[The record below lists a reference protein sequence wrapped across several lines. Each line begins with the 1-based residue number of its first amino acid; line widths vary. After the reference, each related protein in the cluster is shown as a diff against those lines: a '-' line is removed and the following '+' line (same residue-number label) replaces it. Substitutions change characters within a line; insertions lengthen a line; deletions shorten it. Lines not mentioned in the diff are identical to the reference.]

1 MRQQHTHTASNRNVQ
16 IRQLPPQENP
26 ILLQN
31 NANPEESTGK
41 LDFTTGLHH
50 HPRHRNIISKKN
62 TLNDYE
68 YRCRNNLQSHNDLLK
83 FVSSDINTPTK
94 KDVSKYKSTIIQET
108 NSPAKKKWRKINNIY
123 RAIIGMKTPL
133 TKKISTKV

>member
-1 MRQQHTHTASNRNVQ
+1 MRQQHIHTAPSRNVQ
-16 IRQLPPQENP
+16 IRQLPSQENT
-26 ILLQN
+26 ILFQN
-31 NANPEESTGK
+31 NANAQESTRK
-41 LDFTTGLHH
+41 LDFAIGFHY
-50 HPRHRNIISKKN
+50 HPRHSNIVSKKN

-94 KDVSKYKSTIIQET
+94 KDVSKYKSTIIQEA